1 MAKKLLIGIF
11 ILLGVLESIGQG
23 CSTCRAQIESADGS
37 SLSVGNGLN
46 TGIFI
51 LMGVPYVILFLIFR
65 KPIVRFVKGYFE
77 TTPS

>member
-1 MAKKLLIGIF
+1 MIKKILVGIF
-11 ILLGVLESIGQG
+11 ILLSVLESVAQG

-65 KPIVRFVKGYFE
+65 KPIVRFVKSFFV
-77 TTPS
+77 SSAS

>member
-1 MAKKLLIGIF
+1 MTKKLLIAIIVLFGTLEIF
-11 ILLGVLESIGQG
+11 AQG

-65 KPIVRFVKGYFE
+65 KPIVRFVKSFFVSA
-77 TTPS
+77 T

>member
-1 MAKKLLIGIF
+1 MLQKILVVLI
-11 ILLGVLESIGQG
+11 ILFWSIQSFAQG

-65 KPIVRFVKGYFE
+65 KPIIRFLKGFFAP
-77 TTPS
+77 TA